1 MNYKKL
7 NNIIGWVVFAIASYV
22 YLATME
28 ETTSLWDCG
37 EYITTANKLEVGHP
51 PGAPLFM
58 IIGRLF
64 SAFASPENA
73 AMMVNSMSALSS
85 SFTILFLFW
94 SLTML
99 AKKLATKNGKEEFT
113 KDSMIAVLG
122 TGIVGALTYTFT
134 DSFWFS
140 AVEGEVYAMSSF
152 FTAIVFWAILKWE
165 VEVDKYTEAARKKEV
180 YRGHPDRWLVFIAY
194 MIGLSIGVHL
204 LNLLAIPAIAFVVY
218 FKKYKFTQKT
228 FIFAG
233 IVALFTLGV
242 VQAVIIPKTVDI
254 ADWFERTF
262 TNSIGLPFNIGA
274 FIFILFLAGIII
286 WGIKKTT
293 QEGREVLNTVILS
306 FAVLLIGY
314 SSFTMI
320 VVRSNANTP
329 LDENNPETLGSLVS
343 YLNRDQYGT
352 WPLLYGQYWNTP
364 TYGDCSEEHLQ
375 SPKVAYMKAFS
386 IKSKQ
391 FMAKLPKAKAMRAQQ
406 LLSGFGLKESITS
419 NKKTPSIVNFTV
431 PAKEI
436 SFMNMF
442 ELEEYRTSVKSLN
455 EVLKSEGIEMT
466 IAFEDEITKK
476 YINTYA
482 HKPKGDKKYVAEFCT
497 TFPRM
502 YRQGEG
508 PKYMIWSDYVG
519 DPNHPLPGSQQVP
532 IDGNRPQQYQALV
545 QAGYTDVA
553 QQIASDGMYKPTM
566 GENLRYMVK
575 YQIGWM
581 YWRYFLWNFVGR
593 QNDTQGYGYT
603 GGGSKILEGNWL
615 SGVDFVDEERL
626 GSQQNLPS
634 LQTDNAGY
642 NKYYFIPLIL
652 GLIGFI
658 FHVVKSPK
666 DWFII
671 LLLFLLTGL
680 AIVIYLNQ
688 KPAEPRERD
697 YAYAASFYAFAFW
710 VGLGVYALFDAA
722 KNMSWKQLAV
732 ISGYTFGSG
741 VLIYLVESGSKADH
755 SFSYSILYMGVIAV
769 ALHAVFVGLG
779 GAIKNGMSS
788 GMLATGFGLVAPF
801 LLAQQNWDDHDRSN
815 RTTAR
820 DFAYNYLAS
829 CDKNAIL
836 FTNGDNDTF
845 PLWYIQEVEGVRT
858 DVRVANMSLL
868 STDWHINQMKRQA
881 YESDPLPITMNEY
894 SYRNGTRDYILID
907 QVESKK
913 GKFYPAEEAM
923 EFILDDNHQKVFPGM
938 CNPEFYIDFTGV
950 YITVDKK
957 AALENG
963 IVTPEQADQMVDT
976 IRWNIKG
983 GAIYKADLAVLDIL
997 AHYKW
1002 DRPIYFASLGGIGA
1016 NSRLTKYM
1024 QAEGMAY
1031 KFVPIDF
1038 GSGGGANTDKMYQLF
1053 TEGYELELPD
1063 GKTDKVTFE
1072 WGNMK
1077 GNGVLVDYYT
1087 MRMVQNSRL
1096 QIMRLT
1102 DALIAEGK
1110 KDKAVEVLDKTF
1122 EVMPIDNNQVP
1133 AGGICYYLCANYYDA
1148 GANEKGDAL
1157 AKKLVQLELEN
1168 LNYYLSLDDQFFEQV
1183 WSEFGKAMNNLEM
1196 LREASLKDA
1205 GMNQMF
1211 EPDPTNL
1218 GFKELGVLEG
1228 TSFMSTLASVKQK
1241 FNRYVMSKQQFFTN
1255 GQKFPVV
1262 YTQLWAQQ

>member
-1 MNYKKL
+1 MNYRKL
-7 NNIIGWVVFAIASYV
+7 NNIIGWIVFAIASYV

-58 IIGRLF
+58 MLGRLF

-73 AMMVNSMSALSS
+73 AMMVNAMSALSS

-113 KDSMIAVLG
+113 KDSIIAVLG

-165 VEVDKYTEAARKKEV
+165 VEVDKYRAAIDNKEPF
-180 YRGHPDRWLVFIAY
+180 RGHPDRWLIFIAY
-194 MIGLSIGVHL
+194 MVGLSIGVHL
-204 LNLLAIPAIAFVVY
+204 LNLLAIPAIAFVIY
-218 FKKYKFTQKT
+218 FKKYEFNQRS
-228 FIFAG
+228 FVIAG
-233 IVALFTLGV
+233 LIALFTLGV
-242 VQAVIIPKTVDI
+242 IQAVIIPKTVDV
-254 ADWFERTF
+254 ADWFERLF
-262 TNSIGLPFNIGA
+262 TNSFGLPFNSGA
-274 FIFILFLAGIII
+274 FFFIILLAGLIT

-293 QEGREVLNTVILS
+293 SEGREVLNTVILS

-352 WPLLYGQYWNTP
+352 WPILYGQYWNTP
-364 TYGDCSEEHLQ
+364 TYGDCNEEHLQ
-375 SPKVAYMKAFS
+375 APKIAYMKAFT
-386 IKSKQ
+386 IRSKQ
-391 FMAKLPKAKAMRAQQ
+391 AMTKMTRAQAMRAQQ
-406 LLSGFGLKESITS
+406 LLSGFGLSESINA
-419 NKKTPSIVNFTV
+419 NKKNPNQVTFAL
-431 PAKEI
+431 PAKDL

-442 ELEEYRTSVKSLN
+442 ELEDYRASVKKLN
-455 EVLKSEGIEMT
+455 EQLKQENLPISIS
-466 IAFEDEITKK
+466 FEDNITKK
-476 YINTYA
+476 YINTFA
-482 HKPKGDKKYVAEFCT
+482 HKPKGDKKYVSEYCT
-497 TFPRM
+497 VFPRM

-508 PKYMIWSDYVG
+508 PKYMVWSDYIG
-519 DPNHPLPGSQQVP
+519 DQSKPLPGSPQVP
-532 IDGNRPQQYQALV
+532 IDGNRAQQYQALMA
-545 QAGYTDVA
+545 AGYTDVA
-553 QQIASDGMYKPTM
+553 KQIAAEGMYKPTM
-566 GENLRYMVK
+566 GENLRYMFK

-581 YWRYFLWNFVGR
+581 YWRYFLWNFAGR

-615 SGVDFVDEERL
+615 SGVNFIDEQRL
-626 GSQQNLPS
+626 GSQENLPS
-634 LQTDNAGY
+634 LMTDNPGY

-658 FHVVKSPK
+658 FHLVKSPK
-666 DWFII
+666 DWFIVM
-671 LLLFLLTGL
+671 LLFLLTGL

-710 VGLGVYALFDAA
+710 VGFGVYALFDAA
-722 KNMSWKQLAV
+722 KNMNWKQLGIIA
-732 ISGYTFGSG
+732 GYTFGGG
-741 VLIYLVESGSKADH
+741 VLIYLIESGTQNH
-755 SFSYSILYMGVIAV
+755 HGFSYAIFFMGIIAIG
-769 ALHAVFVGLG
+769 LHAAFILLGNVIKEGL
-779 GAIKNGMSS
+779 ST
-788 GMLATGFGLVAPF
+788 GMLATGIGLVAPI

-868 STDWHINQMKRQA
+868 STDWHINQMKRKA
-881 YESDPLPITMNEY
+881 YDSDPLPITMNEF
-894 SYRNGTRDYILID
+894 SYRNGTRDYVIVD
-907 QVESKK
+907 ENEAKK
-913 GKFYPAEEAM
+913 GKFYSAKEAM
-923 EFILDDNHQKVFPGM
+923 EFILDESHLKTFGGM
-938 CNPEFYIDFTGV
+938 CNPEYYLDFTGV

-963 IVTPEQADQMVDT
+963 IVTPDQADDMVDT

-997 AHYKW
+997 ANYKW

-1016 NSRLTKYM
+1016 NARLSRYM

-1031 KFVPIDF
+1031 KLVPINF
-1038 GSGGGANTDKMYQLF
+1038 GAGGGANTDKMYDLIVNNENGF
-1053 TEGYELELPD
+1053 
-1063 GKTDKVTFE
+1063 K

-1077 GNGVLVDYYT
+1077 ESGVLVDYYT

-1096 QIMRLT
+1096 QMMRLT
-1102 DALIAEGK
+1102 DALIKEGK
-1110 KDKAVEVLDKTF
+1110 KEKAIEVLDKIF
-1122 EVMPIDNNQVP
+1122 EEMPIDNNQVP
-1133 AGGICYYLCANYYDA
+1133 AGGISFYLCANYYDA

-1157 AKKLVQLELEN
+1157 AKKLIALELEN
-1168 LNYYLSLDDQFFEQV
+1168 LNYYLSLDDDFFEQV
-1183 WSEFGKAMNNLEM
+1183 WSEFGKSLNNIEM
-1196 LREASLKDA
+1196 LREASLKELAMDKL
-1205 GMNQMF
+1205 F
-1211 EPDPTNL
+1211 EPDDSHT
-1218 GFKELGVLEG
+1218 GFKNLGVLEG
-1228 TSFMSTLASVKQK
+1228 TSYLNVVTLAKQK
-1241 FNRYVMSKQQFFTN
+1241 FYRYMNQKQQFFTN

-1262 YTQLWAQQ
+1262 YSQLWAQQ

>member
-1 MNYKKL
+1 MNYRKL

-58 IIGRLF
+58 MIGRIF
-64 SAFASPENA
+64 SAFSSPVNA
-73 AMMVNSMSALSS
+73 AMMVNAMSALSS

-99 AKKLATKNGKEEFT
+99 TKKLATKNGKEELT
-113 KDSMIAVLG
+113 NDSMIAVFG
-122 TGIVGALTYTFT
+122 TAVVGALTYTFT

-165 VEVDKYTEAARKKEV
+165 VEVDKYTAAIKNKEV
-180 YRGHPDRWLVFIAY
+180 FRGHPDRWLIFIAY
-194 MIGLSIGVHL
+194 MVGLSIGVHL
-204 LNLLAIPAIAFVVY
+204 LNLLAIPAIAFVIY
-218 FKKYKFTQKT
+218 FKKYT
-228 FIFAG
+228 FDTKSFVIAG
-233 IVALFTLGV
+233 VIALFTLGL

-254 ADWFERTF
+254 TDWFERLF
-262 TNSIGLPFNIGA
+262 TNKMGLPFNSGT
-274 FIFILFLAGIII
+274 FFFILLLTGLVV
-286 WGIKKTT
+286 WGVKKTT
-293 QEGREVLNTVILS
+293 KEGREILNTVIVS

-352 WPLLYGQYWNTP
+352 WPILYGQYWNTP
-364 TYGDCSEEHLQ
+364 TYGDCSDEHLDA
-375 SPKVAYMKAFS
+375 PKIAYMKAFS
-386 IKSKQ
+386 ITSNQVIAKMSKPQ
-391 FMAKLPKAKAMRAQQ
+391 AMRTQQ
-406 LLSGFGLKESITS
+406 LLSGFGLSENIVS
-419 NKKTPSIVNFTV
+419 NKKNPKEVNFTI
-431 PAKEI
+431 PSKEI
-436 SFMNMF
+436 AFMNMF
-442 ELEEYRTSVKSLN
+442 DLEDYRKSVSALN
-455 EVLKSEGIEMT
+455 ETLKNENIGIQ
-466 IAFEDEITKK
+466 IGFDNNITKK
-476 YINTYA
+476 YINTFA
-482 HKPKGDKKYVAEFCT
+482 HKPKGDKKYVAEYCT
-497 TFPRM
+497 VFPRM

-508 PKYMIWSDYVG
+508 SNYIVWSDYEG
-519 DPNHPLPGSQQVP
+519 DQNMPLPGSPQVP
-532 IDGNRPQQYQALV
+532 IDGNRAQQYQALM
-545 QAGYTDVA
+545 QNGYADVA
-553 QQIASDGMYKPTM
+553 KQIAADGMYKPTM
-566 GENLRYMVK
+566 GENLRYMFN
-575 YQIGWM
+575 YQINWM

-615 SGVDFVDEERL
+615 SGVDFVDEQRL
-626 GSQQNLPS
+626 GTQQNLPS
-634 LQTDNAGY
+634 LQADNPGY

-658 FHVVKSPK
+658 FHIVKSPK
-666 DWFII
+666 DWFVV

-722 KNMSWKQLAV
+722 KNMSWKQLGMIA
-732 ISGYTFGSG
+732 GYSFGAG
-741 VLIYLVESGSKADH
+741 VLLYLAEAGTQNNH
-755 SFSYSILYMGVIAV
+755 SFSYSILYMAIIAV
-769 ALHAVFVGLG
+769 ALHAAFIFLG
-779 GAIKNGMSS
+779 NTIKNGVST
-788 GMLATGFGLVAPF
+788 GVLATGFGMVAPF

-829 CDKNAIL
+829 CDRNAIL

-881 YESDPLPITMNEY
+881 YDSDPLPISMNEF
-894 SYRNGTRDYILID
+894 SYRNGTRDYVIVD
-907 QVESKK
+907 ENEGKK
-913 GKFYPAEEAM
+913 GKYYSAKEAM
-923 EFILDDNHQKVFPGM
+923 NFILDDSHQKAFSGM
-938 CNPEFYIDFTGV
+938 CNPEFYIDFRGV

-957 AALENG
+957 AALDNG
-963 IVTPEQADQMVDT
+963 IVTPEQADKMVDT
-976 IRWNIKG
+976 IRWELRG
-983 GAIYKADLAVLDIL
+983 GAIYKADLAVLDML
-997 AHYKW
+997 SNYKW
-1002 DRPIYFASLGGIGA
+1002 DRPIYFASLGGVGA
-1016 NSRLTKYM
+1016 NSRLSGYM

-1031 KFVPIDF
+1031 KLVPIKF
-1038 GSGGGANTDKMYQLF
+1038 GGGGGANTEKMYNLVVNDK
-1053 TEGYELELPD
+1053 EGF
-1063 GKTDKVTFE
+1063 K
-1072 WGNMK
+1072 WGNLK
-1077 GNGVLVDYYT
+1077 GEGVLVDYYT
-1087 MRMVQNSRL
+1087 MRMVQNARL
-1096 QIMRLT
+1096 QMMRLT
-1102 DALIAEGK
+1102 DALIAEGDK
-1110 KDKAVEVLDKTF
+1110 EKAVEVLDKVF

-1133 AGGICYYLCANYYDA
+1133 AGGICYYLCSNYYDA
-1148 GANEKGDAL
+1148 GAKEKGDAL
-1157 AKKLVQLELEN
+1157 AKKLIQLEIEN
-1168 LNYYLSLDDQFFEQV
+1168 LNYYLSLDDEFFDQV
-1183 WSEFGKAMNNLEM
+1183 WAEFGKALNNLEM
-1196 LREASLKDA
+1196 LREAALK
-1205 GMNQMF
+1205 GLSMEQLF
-1211 EPDPTNL
+1211 EPDESHI
-1218 GFKELGVLEG
+1218 GFKELGPLEG
-1228 TSFMSTLASVKQK
+1228 TSYLNIMTKAREKFFRFMNA
-1241 FNRYVMSKQQFFTN
+1241 KQQYFTN